1 MIYVKTKYKITS
13 LIILII
19 LILYLIVKYLVLQY
33 NALLYTY
40 FDLFFYFLC
49 FLVIIKIYGIPR
61 NKNYLTRIS
70 TRYIIILLLFYV
82 LIIYLLGC
90 FVGFLNNVY
99 RHDLLGII
107 DNIWPLVSVILFREF
122 IRFSIANQSRI
133 NKQPYIILTIAYII
147 IDIFNVYI
155 ISDLN
160 SFYIIFNFVCLNVLP
175 SIARHLILSY
185 MTYNV
190 SINISLIY
198 SLVLEI
204 GPMIVPIVPNL
215 GNYLNAILYILVPFV
230 TYLIIKKIVLYKEKA
245 ALKTRGYLIKLTSIP
260 IIIFLLV
267 IISLVSGIFN
277 YKMIAIAT
285 DSMNPIYYR
294 GDAII
299 YEKNTDI
306 HEGDILVFEYNS
318 RVITHRVIDIIEDGN
333 QLLYQTKGDNNNA
346 ADLNL
351 VSEEDVLGKVKYIV
365 KYIGYP
371 TVLLSEIF

>member
-1 MIYVKTKYKITS
+1 MKTKYKITS

-49 FLVIIKIYGIPR
+49 FLAIIKIYGIPR